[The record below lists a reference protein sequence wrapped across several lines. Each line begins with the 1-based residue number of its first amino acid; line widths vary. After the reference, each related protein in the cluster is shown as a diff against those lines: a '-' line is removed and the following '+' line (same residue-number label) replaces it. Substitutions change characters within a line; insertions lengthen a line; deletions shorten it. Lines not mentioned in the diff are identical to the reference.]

1 MTEELKC
8 EDGAAYEPQLYLL
21 VCHEEAML
29 YVLHSSLAFMDDV
42 TETTGWIMKWG
53 HCNRYIWLELYWF
66 LICLHL

>member
-42 TETTGWIMKWG
+42 TETTGWIMK
-53 HCNRYIWLELYWF
+53 
-66 LICLHL
+66 